1 MEVEPWRW
9 APLDY
14 PRSKGVSI
22 RSSTRAG
29 ARQGSLRKASSS
41 AEKTEPPVGFE
52 PTTARLRI
60 ESSTTELRWRGYT
73 ATTYR
78 IGREVDVESSTSSC
92 QSRTPSW
99 KKTLKETQARSMTPP
114 CGRVPTVLRSTHP
127 VSPLGRRPR
136 GLRLM
141 EEV

>member
-60 ESSTTELRWRGYT
+60 ESSTTELRWRPPNLAACCSTRYSTSPLVSRDAQPGT
-73 ATTYR
+73 AATFLFL
-78 IGREVDVESSTSSC
+78 GRESS
-92 QSRTPSW
+92 PSAHCG
-99 KKTLKETQARSMTPP
+99 QGQNRNAPRHRVHVMPP
-114 CGRVPTVLRSTHP
+114 I
-127 VSPLGRRPR
+127 
-136 GLRLM
+136 
-141 EEV
+141 